1 MEYLSTIDGISGEV
15 FLDELIA
22 ERGPL
27 VDRREMPDERIVALT
42 GKVPNLMI
50 DLWRAHGLGHLLD
63 GLIRLCDPAMFA
75 DLLPQ
80 LFKGDPDFSGDCHV
94 LAFSPFGDLF
104 FWSERHWLGVVS
116 LPLSYVD
123 APFLHDPGLK
133 TQASKV
139 VFDILLNG
147 DPRLFDTADANGEPM
162 FAAARKVQ
170 GPLDWHEVYGA
181 MPLPLD
187 AAELSVDRLR
197 VAPAVAYLEAK
208 FSVTD
213 FALNDMA
220 GQRFNIRFFGEV
232 R

>member
-22 ERGPL
+22 QRGPL
-27 VDRREMPDERIVALT
+27 IDKREMPEARILALT

-50 DLWRAHGLGHLLD
+50 DFWRAYGLGHLQD
-63 GLIRLCDPAMFA
+63 GLIRLCDPAMFD
-75 DLLPQ
+75 DLLPD
-80 LFKGDPDFSGDCHV
+80 LFKGDADFTGDCHV

-123 APFLHDPGLK
+123 APFLHDPTLK

-139 VFDILLNG
+139 VLDILLKG
-147 DPRLFDTADANGEPM
+147 DPRMFDTADAEGNPM
-162 FAAARKVQ
+162 FAAARKVH

-181 MPLPLD
+181 MPLPVD
-187 AAELSVDRLR
+187 AAELRVDRLV
-197 VAPAVAYLEAK
+197 VAPAVAYLESK
-208 FSVTD
+208 FSTTD
-213 FALNDMA
+213 FVLHDMA
-220 GQRFNIRFFGEV
+220 GQRFNIRFFGD
-232 R
+232 RG